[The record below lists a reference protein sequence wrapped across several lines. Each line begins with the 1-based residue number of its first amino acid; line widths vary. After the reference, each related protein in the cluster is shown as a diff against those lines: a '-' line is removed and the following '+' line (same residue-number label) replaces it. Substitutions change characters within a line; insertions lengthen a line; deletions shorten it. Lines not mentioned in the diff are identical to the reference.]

1 MWTFFNEGKVFI
13 VHNLSSF
20 YQVRTYLR
28 VSPKLPAKVEVSLPK
43 NSSCDLVF
51 PACVVNGTAVGKTFQ
66 ILYKDEEVLLNDLI
80 VFKVH
85 LLVDGYKVHDT
96 FMKGEFKLIVELWFT
111 DQNFGPDQHN
121 SIECVSTRTL
131 ELHLDPA
138 KGLHHHLPVLFEY
151 FHLSAITVTIHASL
165 LALCQPYLRKGAF
178 IASQSSSLQRPSKTQ
193 WLGSPRPTTKRFVSP
208 SSLESVLFGY
218 SSSRALSS
226 AARIQRG
233 KIVHWELCRLLLS
246 AYNGLQRKFI
256 EYLKLLPVWEQQQV
270 ESVDSA
276 VHLENLS
283 DFAKVRKCYKFV
295 KSRSNH
301 TWTSS
306 REQLAAC
313 KANIETEEDLLVLA
327 NSDVA
332 QLCGALIVLWQ
343 QFLEVVVNQER
354 IRQHLAQ
361 EHHQQRV
368 KHFSEAFFLIK
379 KPLMSALSC
388 DDFSYQSYLDVTE
401 MLKRSQYLSL
411 LPPVE
416 VECVDLDGDSNSL
429 PVIFEEHYMELTR
442 RFSHSSC
449 SSQSTISLSDLNF
462 LVEDMEKSPNPC
474 PSSEP
479 SNSPNVLNS
488 PDFFSLSSSPSVL
501 SWNSE
506 PTPSPV
512 SKTQMYF
519 PARKVSCGE
528 KSLTNIKSDFESS
541 HDEYIVS
548 DESLSKKGSKLN
560 LRSKMKLKARTSNL
574 LKQLKKPHSNNG
586 NKSQVF
592 PGFKKLD
599 LNKNGNANNLQTL
612 RAFFPLCGLIRH
624 AQSTLSVTAYNEPM
638 SSLTVSE
645 SMPDLSLTPFPPPP
659 QFKSRYT
666 PSDSNS
672 ANLLVNQFSSAPAAA
687 FYKPLS
693 RERSQLGPK
702 TSFLPPINCYDK
714 RSSQLEKNNSR
725 HSSPKRIRP
734 KPTFDNLRT
743 QTLSSENRKHQ
754 VSRTRLNNQDKK
766 LKGRPINLSE
776 TREVTSEEQIKEEK
790 NTSQTYMEKLVNTEF
805 AEHQENNLE
814 PHQYQNGILDGEII
828 NQTDPPSPPVEFR
841 DPPGIL
847 DKSKSENDLLDDKDN
862 NLFISCATTDT
873 LNITKHFKNN
883 IFIPSRGESY
893 LSNLDTQGTV
903 FFPKPP
909 ALFSEGHCCQKTN
922 TSAAEKETKVLS
934 KDFVRSSSVPEP
946 ATYVSRDLVKYRMK
960 NNNNRKM
967 LTPPTKHAT
976 AHSCELDIIKN
987 QPPALPPKSRM
998 SSSFCSEVDKKN
1010 AEYKTLELSEKNK
1023 TQKNEEPQNRT
1034 IKNLDLKSKNNKQLS
1049 DALSYPESK
1058 SKILDML
1065 IDLPQTHKKPL
1076 TSLSNGVTR
1085 RSDVSLCEIQ
1095 VGEHCQSQNVL
1106 PSTGLKED
1114 LPKASTGSAV
1124 GLEMISFVKAKE
1136 EFRKHLNQPWLWYSD
1151 FSTYASSVPY
1161 FQCDNDLR
1169 AFSSEGI
1176 HLVVCVHGLDG
1187 NNADLRLVKT
1197 YMELGLPTVNF
1208 EFIMSERNQGETFG
1222 DFEVMTDRLVSEI
1235 TYHIEVSGLIPAKI
1249 SFIGHSLGNII
1260 IRSALTRPE
1269 MKPYLNSLHT
1279 FLSLSG
1285 PHLGTLYNSSGLVN
1299 MGMWFMQK
1307 WKKSG
1312 SLLQL
1317 GMRDAADLQETFL
1330 YKLSKKPGLEYFK
1343 NVLLFGSSQD
1353 RYVPSHSAR
1362 IELCKT
1368 AVKDTSVQGAV
1379 YREMVKNILQPI
1391 LDKPHVNF
1399 IRYEVHHAL
1408 PSNPNS
1414 LIGRTA
1420 HIAVLDSELFIEKFL
1435 VVCGLKYFS

>member
-1 MWTFFNEGKVFI
+1 MGELQATVEVSVELGKFI
-13 VHNLSSF
+13 NVDLFQRGF

-28 VSPKLPAKVEVSLPK
+28 VSPKLPAKVEVNLPK

-85 LLVDGYKVHDT
+85 LLLDGHKVHDT

-131 ELHLDPA
+131 ELHFDPA

-165 LALCQPYLRKGAF
+165 LALCQPYL
-178 IASQSSSLQRPSKTQ
+178 SLQRPSKTQ

-208 SSLESVLFGY
+208 SSLEAVLFGY

-256 EYLKLLPVWEQQQV
+256 EYLKLLPVWKHQQV
-270 ESVDSA
+270 ESVDST

-283 DFAKVRKCYKFV
+283 DFAKVRKCHKFV

-327 NSDVA
+327 NSDIA

-368 KHFSEAFFLIK
+368 KHFSEAFFVIK
-379 KPLMSALSC
+379 KPRMSALSC
-388 DDFSYQSYLDVTE
+388 DDFSYQNYLDVTE
-401 MLKRSQYLSL
+401 MLKRSQYLNL

-442 RFSHSSC
+442 RSSHSSC

-462 LVEDMEKSPNPC
+462 LVDDMEKSPNPC

-479 SNSPNVLNS
+479 SSSPKVLDS

-528 KSLTNIKSDFESS
+528 KSLAYIKSDFESS

-548 DESLSKKGSKLN
+548 EGSLSKKGSKLN

-574 LKQLKKPHSNNG
+574 LKQLKKPHLNNG
-586 NKSQVF
+586 SKSQVF
-592 PGFKKLD
+592 LGFKKLD
-599 LNKNGNANNLQTL
+599 LNKSGNANNLQTL

-624 AQSTLSVTAYNEPM
+624 AQSTLSMSACNEPV

-659 QFKSRYT
+659 PFKSRYA

-672 ANLLVNQFSSAPAAA
+672 ADLLVNQFLSVPAAA
-687 FYKPLS
+687 IYKPLV
-693 RERSQLGPK
+693 RERPQIGSK
-702 TSFLPPINCYDK
+702 TSFLPPINFYDK
-714 RSSQLEKNNSR
+714 TSFR

-734 KPTFDNLRT
+734 KATVDNLRT
-743 QTLSSENRKHQ
+743 QTSSSENGKHQ
-754 VSRTRLNNQDKK
+754 ISRTRLNNQDKK
-766 LKGRPINLSE
+766 LKRRPINLSG
-776 TREVTSEEQIKEEK
+776 TREVTSEEQIVEEK
-790 NTSQTYMEKLVNTEF
+790 NISKSNIKKLVNTES
-805 AEHQENNLE
+805 AEHQETTLE
-814 PHQYQNGILDGEII
+814 PHQYQNGILDGENI
-828 NQTDPPSPPVEFR
+828 NQADPPSPPVEFR
-841 DPPGIL
+841 DPPVIL

-862 NLFISCATTDT
+862 KFFKNCVTTDT
-873 LNITKHFKNN
+873 INITKHFKNN
-883 IFIPSRGESY
+883 IFTPPRRESY

-922 TSAAEKETKVLS
+922 TFAAEKQTEVIT
-934 KDFVRSSSVPEP
+934 KDFVKVP
-946 ATYVSRDLVKYRMK
+946 VSQ
-960 NNNNRKM
+960 
-967 LTPPTKHAT
+967 
-976 AHSCELDIIKN
+976 N
-987 QPPALPPKSRM
+987 Q
-998 SSSFCSEVDKKN
+998 
-1010 AEYKTLELSEKNK
+1010 
-1023 TQKNEEPQNRT
+1023 
-1034 IKNLDLKSKNNKQLS
+1034 QLMF
-1049 DALSYPESK
+1049 L
-1058 SKILDML
+1058 
-1065 IDLPQTHKKPL
+1065 THKKPL
-1076 TSLSNGVTR
+1076 TNLCNGVTR
-1085 RSDVSLCEIQ
+1085 RSDVSSCEIQ
-1095 VGEHCQSQNVL
+1095 VGEHRQNHNVL
-1106 PSTGLKED
+1106 SSIDLRED
-1114 LPKASTGSAV
+1114 LPRACTGSAI
-1124 GLEMISFVKAKE
+1124 GLEMICFVKAKE
-1136 EFRKHLNQPWLWYSD
+1136 EFRKHLKQPWLWYSD

-1269 MKPYLNSLHT
+1269 MKPYLHSLHT

-1317 GMRDAADLQETFL
+1317 GMRDATDLQETFL